1 MNGSGG
7 ITEAQFHRFNKI
19 LSDLF
24 VQAEAEAVFLCDYG
38 GNIICKIVSHDDFRN
53 ETIAALASGSFAATN
68 ELALLVGES
77 TFHSIYH
84 KGTKASLY
92 MQNIGKAYLVL
103 VVFGGTTTV
112 GLVKLYTDK
121 SCEELESCLNEVGGQ
136 QAGDISGGVTF
147 EIDESASIF
156 ASEEA
161 APEVPQE

>member
-7 ITEAQFHRFNKI
+7 ITEAQFNRFNKI

-121 SCEELESCLNEVGGQ
+121 SCEELEENLTDIGGQ
-136 QAGDISGGVTF
+136 QAADISGGETF
-147 EIDESASIF
+147 AMDASSGIF
-156 ASEEA
+156 TAPAASPPEA
-161 APEVPQE
+161 